1 MLASAKPEPD
11 FSRRCAGGIVSY
23 LLFATYPAASRPR
36 ERFGNVRHGSLHS
49 ADSEDGADN
58 ADTLTN
64 GKG

>member
-1 MLASAKPEPD
+1 MLAFLKMVAD
-11 FSRRCAGGIVSY
+11 FSRGCAGGIVSY
-23 LLFATYPAASRPR
+23 LLFATYPASRPR
-36 ERFGNVRHGSLHS
+36 ERFGNVRHGLHS

>member
-1 MLASAKPEPD
+1 MLASLKPGAD
-11 FSRRCAGGIVSY
+11 FSRGCAGGIVSY